1 MRNIS
6 EWFHNNIHYIG
17 ILFIF
22 YLFSLLLT
30 PLGVFN
36 TWISPSDHRGY
47 YSITRIDPGDDTRI
61 HAYLRSMVI
70 DGDIDFFNEKGYWTR
85 FQLTPTGYAHSFTY
99 SIGSA
104 ILWLPFFLIGHLI
117 AYMYSWLGYT
127 FTTDGYSQPYYVMT
141 AIGSASYFFVGL
153 MLLYDL
159 LSNHFSKWISFL
171 AVNLLWL
178 STHLPFYVFIRSRM
192 AHANE
197 FFIVTLFLYLWW
209 KHRNQIMNWY
219 SSVLM
224 GATAGLLVLVRF
236 DDLPL
241 LTFFLVDTV
250 FLMMKDYKN
259 SHTQIWRYRLRNFVV
274 FVSMFS
280 WVVSLAFLCSKI
292 IWGGYSLV
300 DPGFSY
306 GRGPF
311 NILIGLI
318 GKFSFTNLWRIFMA
332 EDKGLFLTFPV
343 WILGLLGLLLWM
355 RRQRYLGILI
365 FLGFLFPLILCIL
378 NPIRGLE
385 YGIRRLSPAVPFL
398 AFGVAMCCEKIFTLR
413 GGKILLGLIGIV
425 LPFWAYIQ
433 IIQYKILMEYNHPTF
448 VITAFKNIP
457 HIITK
462 LPELFLRSSS
472 WMKLIF
478 YKGVQ
483 LQSYLDV
490 FFLIVFPLLQ
500 LMILVFLLIICNRI
514 KTVIDHYDF
523 SVHPYLRGLTVGTII
538 FFLSLPLFIVVCNPQ
553 KTVAEID
560 ERRSLVKEVERLEQ
574 KIGRSV
580 IYLDDN
586 QIYQLI
592 AKSYLER
599 QQREK
604 AEKYLKKAINRN
616 PHYYQTKFMLAVIYH
631 EAYRNKEAIEMYQEV
646 LKINPDHAV
655 TYKNLGILYLNE
667 MKEYD
672 KALKSFRRS
681 IALAPKQEQAAEM
694 EAVIKQLT
702 EKMNSY
708 R

>member
-1 MRNIS
+1 MRNIF

-85 FQLTPTGYAHSFTY
+85 FVLTPMGYTHSFTY

-104 ILWLPFFLIGHLI
+104 ILWLPFFLMGHLI
-117 AYMYSWLGYT
+117 AYMYSWLGYN

-141 AIGSASYFFVGL
+141 AIGSASYFFIGL
-153 MLLYDL
+153 VLLYDL
-159 LSNHFSKWISFL
+159 LCNHFSKWISFL
-171 AVNLLWL
+171 AVNVLWL

-209 KHRNQIMNWY
+209 KHRNKIMNWY
-219 SSVLM
+219 FSVLL

-241 LTFFLVDTV
+241 LSLFLVDTI
-250 FLMMKDYKN
+250 FLMIKDYKN
-259 SHTQIWRYRLRNFVV
+259 HTQRWRYRLRDFIV
-274 FVSMFS
+274 FILIFS
-280 WVVSLAFLCSKI
+280 CVVSLAFLCSKI
-292 IWGGYSLV
+292 IWGEYSLGG
-300 DPGFSY
+300 PEFSY
-306 GRGPF
+306 GKGPF

-332 EDKGLFLTFPV
+332 GDKGLFLSFPV
-343 WILGLLGLLLWM
+343 WILGLLGLGLWM
-355 RRQRYLGILI
+355 RREKYLSVLIL
-365 FLGFLFPLILCIL
+365 LGFLFPLILCIL

-385 YGIRRLSPAVPFL
+385 YGIRRLSSAVPLL
-398 AFGVAMCCEKIFTLR
+398 AFGVAMCFERIFNLR
-413 GGKILLGLIGIV
+413 SGKVLLGVIGII

-462 LPELFLRSSS
+462 SPELFLRSSS

-478 YKGVQ
+478 HKGVQ

-490 FFLIVFPLLQ
+490 FFLIGFPLLE

-523 SVHPYLRGLTVGTII
+523 SVHPYLRGLTVGIII
-538 FFLSLPLFIVVCNPQ
+538 FFLSLLLFIVVCNPQ

-560 ERRSLVKEVERLEQ
+560 ERRSVVKEVERLEQ
-574 KIGRSV
+574 KKGRSV
-580 IYLDDN
+580 INLDEN

-592 AKSYLER
+592 AESYLRR
-599 QQREK
+599 QQREE
-604 AEKYLKKAINRN
+604 AEKYLKKAINNN
-616 PHYYQTKFMLAVIYH
+616 PHNYHTQFMLAVIYH
-631 EAYRNKEAIEMYQEV
+631 ETHRNKEASEMYQEV
-646 LKINPDHAV
+646 LKINPNHAV
-655 TYKNLGILYLNE
+655 THKNLGILYLNE

-672 KALKSFRRS
+672 RALKSFRRS
-681 IALAPKQEQAAEM
+681 IALAPEQEQAAEM